1 MTALTL
7 EIESALVKEYVET
20 GSHRAANEII
30 RTYRKFVFATALRY
44 VEDYDDADD
53 VAQDVFIKA
62 LASLDKFEEKS
73 TMKTWLYR
81 ITVNMALNFKRKRKF
96 LSIFSLGSND
106 DEADFASDT
115 ILPDKSLE
123 NSEFERDFLKVLS
136 DLPEKQ
142 RETFAL
148 RYFDELSYEEISK
161 LLGTSI
167 GGLKANYHQAVK
179 KITKKIIDKE
189 LGVK

>member
-1 MTALTL
+1 MTAISL
-7 EIESALVKEYVET
+7 EIDSALVKEYIET

-53 VAQDVFIKA
+53 VAQDVFIRVFDG
-62 LASLDKFEEKS
+62 LSKFEGKS
-73 TMKTWLYR
+73 SMKTWLYK
-81 ITVNMALNFKRKRKF
+81 ITVNISLNYIRKRKI
-96 LSIFSLGSND
+96 LRLFSFGST
-106 DEADFASDT
+106 ESESSYASDD

-123 NSEFERDFLKVLS
+123 NSEFERDFLKILS
-136 DLPEKQ
+136 ELPVKQ

-148 RYFDELSYEEISK
+148 RYFDELTYEEMSK
-161 LLGTSI
+161 ILGTSV

-179 KITKKIIDKE
+179 KITNRINDIG
-189 LGVK
+189 LGD

>member
-1 MTALTL
+1 MTALSL
-7 EIESALVKEYVET
+7 EIDSALVKEYIET

-53 VAQDVFIKA
+53 VAQDVFIRA
-62 LASLDKFEEKS
+62 FDSLAKFEGKS
-73 TMKTWLYR
+73 SMKTWLYK
-81 ITVNMALNFKRKRKF
+81 ITVNISLNYIRKRKI
-96 LSIFSLGSND
+96 LSIFSFGSN
-106 DEADFASDT
+106 ENESGYASDT
-115 ILPDKSLE
+115 VLPDQSLE
-123 NSEFERDFLKVLS
+123 NSEFERDFLKILS
-136 DLPEKQ
+136 ELPEKQ

-179 KITKKIIDKE
+179 KITNRINDIR
-189 LGVK
+189 LGD